1 MGRTRHLTPD
11 GRGRSLID
19 GRTAPRRRHERPAGR
34 LLSWQDAYHRRFY
47 DRSKGWIDGTREFHD
62 LCAEALSSGGRL
74 LELGAGPNNRTSSFL
89 AGLGELHGLDP
100 DPDVRTNEALA
111 SASLL
116 EDDRFPFEDA
126 EFDGCISNF
135 VLEHVEHPADHLRE
149 VRRVLK
155 PGCPYVFRTPNLYH
169 YVSLV
174 SALTPH
180 AFHVRV
186 ANRLRNLDD
195 DSHDPYPTH
204 YRLNS
209 RRAVRRHAETS
220 GMNVELLRMI
230 EKEPSYGMS
239 SRLLF
244 LAFTG
249 YERVVNSTALFADL
263 RSNILAVLRRP

>member
-1 MGRTRHLTPD
+1 M
-11 GRGRSLID
+11 
-19 GRTAPRRRHERPAGR
+19 
-34 LLSWQDAYHRRFY
+34 SWQEAYHRRFY

-62 LCAEALSSGGRL
+62 LCAEAPPTGGRF
-74 LELGAGPNNRTSSFL
+74 LELGAGPTNRTSSFL
-89 AGLGELHGLDP
+89 ASLGELHGLDP
-100 DPDVRTNEALA
+100 DPDLRNNAALT
-111 SASLL
+111 SASVL
-116 EDDRFPFEDA
+116 EGDRFPFEDGH
-126 EFDGCISNF
+126 FDGCISNF
-135 VLEHVEHPADHLRE
+135 VLEHVARPADHLTE

-155 PGCPYVFRTPNLYH
+155 PGRPYVFRTPNLFH

-174 SALTPH
+174 SAFTPH
-180 AFHVRV
+180 EFHVRV

-209 RRAVRRHAETS
+209 RRAVRRHARTA
-220 GMNVELLRMI
+220 GMEVELLRMI

-249 YERVVNSTALFADL
+249 YERIVNSTAVFADL